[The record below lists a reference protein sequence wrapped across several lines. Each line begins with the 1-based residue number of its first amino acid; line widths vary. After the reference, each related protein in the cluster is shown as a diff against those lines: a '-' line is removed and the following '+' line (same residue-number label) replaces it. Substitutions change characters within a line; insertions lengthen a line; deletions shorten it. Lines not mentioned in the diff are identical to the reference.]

1 MSSGAER
8 AWKSQGTER
17 CPPGDS
23 PHPASRSPGRPLPA
37 PCVAVA
43 VRVGGVIRGA
53 CDRWH
58 PRPPCSVF
66 GGELRPQT
74 TELCRL
80 CSGSSNAPLS
90 LGPDWL
96 ALPPWA
102 RASHEGWRLILPPR
116 QRALRGPRAPLLP
129 PKAPASPSWSC
140 VFPSPSPRASP
151 TSPCTVF
158 RPRSRGPISL
168 LWGDRSLVQRE
179 GPRARLLPGGAPGGP
194 TARHWGGRPTL
205 TRTAPRE
212 RGSGAE
218 PASVTRGLREA
229 QAGPRAEPAG
239 RAGLAGVR
247 RRGPRG
253 GQERACRSTHCVYHQ
268 DASPMENQEVRP
280 R

>member
-1 MSSGAER
+1 MSGGAER

-74 TELCRL
+74 TELCCL

-90 LGPDWL
+90 LGSDWL

-102 RASHEGWRLILPPR
+102 PGLTRGVETHPAPSPEGPTWPE
-116 QRALRGPRAPLLP
+116 GTFAPSQ
-129 PKAPASPSWSC
+129 SPGFSVLVVC
-140 VFPSPSPRASP
+140 LPSPSPRASP
-151 TSPCTVF
+151 TSPCMVF

-229 QAGPRAEPAG
+229 QAGP
-239 RAGLAGVR
+239 
-247 RRGPRG
+247 
-253 GQERACRSTHCVYHQ
+253 
-268 DASPMENQEVRP
+268 
-280 R
+280 